1 MFNIE
6 LRSDIPIYEQICNSI
21 KEGILKGYL
30 KKGDALPSVRKLASM
45 LDINP
50 NTTAKSYA
58 ELEKQGVIVTEKG
71 KGTFIS
77 DCRDIDADFAKAMES
92 IRPILTQLMLSG
104 SPKEDIIKG
113 ICKILEEQE
122 GQ

>member
-6 LRSDIPIYEQICNSI
+6 LRSDIPIYEQICNFV
-21 KEGILKGYL
+21 KESILKGYL
-30 KKGDALPSVRKLASM
+30 KKGDPLPSVRKLASM

-50 NTTAKSYA
+50 NTVAKSYA

-77 DCRDIDADFAKAMES
+77 DYKDIDADFSKAMES

-104 SPKEDIIKG
+104 KGKEDIIKG
-113 ICKILEEQE
+113 IYKILEELE

>member
-21 KEGILKGYL
+21 KESVLKGYL
-30 KKGDALPSVRKLASM
+30 KKGDPLPSVRKLASM
-45 LDINP
+45 LNINP
-50 NTTAKSYA
+50 NTAAKSYA
-58 ELEKQGVIVTEKG
+58 ELEKQGIIVTEKG

-77 DCRDIDADFAKAMES
+77 DCTEIDADFSKAMES

-104 SPKEDIIKG
+104 TDKEDIIKG

-122 GQ
+122 G